1 MAFFG
6 FKSSKEVEE
15 EKRKLRAEEEAK
27 RKVAE
32 QVAVQKAM
40 QEQAASL
47 DNQAKGG
54 HTRFRIPYFDAF
66 DPRIETGV
74 PVAVG
79 VTVVYA
85 IEDMNTFLQINAMQ
99 SFNESVFNDKLKS
112 GVTKFV
118 KSVVSNAPSDGN
130 FPLVQIERRIES
142 VSDIVQAKVIPQV
155 ERTFA
160 IKVRTLD
167 VTDII
172 IDKASHAYRELREQT
187 SDMDAEKRMMQH
199 QMNMSNMQL
208 QHETEQS
215 NFKLKNSLDQDLLK
229 TQSALNIDSLKR
241 QQEMS
246 LSGQEEMQK
255 MQLEMQRL
263 QSVDTLKMQMDNQR
277 ETMRIQREEMQ
288 RAARLQSE
296 SNFLNAHQANLN
308 ANVANTKSVFG
319 QQTAQTQGLGLG
331 TSQTSGNTMPPI
343 PGSIPQV
350 QYSIALNGQQYGP
363 YDWTQLQQL
372 VQQGQLTQQTYVW
385 TQGMSNWDFAGNI
398 EELQPLFLPSAPQ
411 MPPVPGM

>member
-1 MAFFG
+1 MALFG
-6 FKSSKEVEE
+6 FSSKKEVEE
-15 EKRKLRAEEEAK
+15 KERIAKEEAL
-27 RKVAE
+27 RTL
-32 QVAVQKAM
+32 KAKEDRAREEGK
-40 QEQAASL
+40 QNVLKDQQTSL
-47 DNQAKGG
+47 SNLAKGSQVE
-54 HTRFRIPYFDAF
+54 FAIPYFDVF
-66 DPRIETGV
+66 DPRFENFAV
-74 PVAVG
+74 PVAVHG
-79 VTVVYA
+79 TLVYA
-85 IEDMNTFLQINAMQ
+85 VEDIAKFNTLNKTENVSDA
-99 SFNESVFNDKLKS
+99 VFQRKLKS
-112 GVTKFV
+112 QIETYVKGIVVNAPAEYQIQVLQLERKMLEISELVEKLISPKVEKIFGINVRAFDVTEITIDKTSYGYTEL
-118 KSVVSNAPSDGN
+118 KSV
-130 FPLVQIERRIES
+130 
-142 VSDIVQAKVIPQV
+142 
-155 ERTFA
+155 
-160 IKVRTLD
+160 
-167 VTDII
+167 
-172 IDKASHAYRELREQT
+172 T
-187 SDMDAEKRMMQH
+187 SDFERENLTAQH
-199 QMNMSNMQL
+199 NANL
-208 QHETEQS
+208 S
-215 NFKLKNSLDQDLLK
+215 NFNLKNSLDQDLLK

-241 QQEMS
+241 QQEMT

-331 TSQTSGNTMPPI
+331 ALQTSGNTMPPI

-363 YDWTQLQQL
+363 YGWTQLQQL

-398 EELQPLFLPSAPQ
+398 EELQTLFLPSAPQ